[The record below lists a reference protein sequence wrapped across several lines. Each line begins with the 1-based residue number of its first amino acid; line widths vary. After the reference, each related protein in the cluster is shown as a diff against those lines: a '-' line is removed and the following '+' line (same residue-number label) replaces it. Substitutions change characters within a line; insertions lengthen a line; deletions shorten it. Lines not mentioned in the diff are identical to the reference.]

1 MTRVLISKRIVFPD
15 AVRSGCI
22 VVKDNVISEIL
33 PLDARSSFAPGY
45 LVEDFENDF
54 ILPGVVDTHVHI
66 NEPGRTE
73 WEGFGTATKSAARGG
88 ITTLVDMPL
97 NCIPATV
104 SAEALAEKIRACEN
118 KIYVD
123 CGFYGGIIPGNL
135 NSIEP
140 MVDAGVLGFK
150 SFMTYSG
157 VDEFPRVDESD
168 MRKALP
174 FMARQS
180 IPWLMHAELSS
191 KDTDRPHTDPRSFL
205 TFMNSRPRKWENDA
219 VDLLVQLASEAD
231 VRFHVVHLSSSD
243 ALPILAAARSRNLK
257 ISAETCHH
265 YLTFAAEEIPD
276 GRTEFKCAP
285 PIREKEN
292 QQKLWDGLKSGSIDF
307 VVSDHSPCTP
317 GLKLAQEGDF
327 MRAWG
332 GIAGLQLG
340 LSIFFTEAMGRGIDM
355 VRMCDWLCRKPADF
369 VGLKQK
375 GRIAQGCDAD
385 LVIWDET
392 QSFVV
397 RPEILEHRH
406 PVTPYMDRRLHGIV
420 KKTYL
425 RGTPV
430 YENGNFAGPFGSP
443 LLRK

>member
-1 MTRVLISKRIVFPD
+1 MTRVLVSKRIVFPD

-22 VVKDNVISEIL
+22 VIEDDTISDIL
-33 PLDARSSFAPGY
+33 PIESRDSFAPGY
-45 LVEDFENDF
+45 LVEDFGNHF

-73 WEGFGTATKSAARGG
+73 WEGFGTATRAAARGG

-104 SAEALAEKIRACEN
+104 SADALAEKVRACEN

-123 CGFYGGIIPGNL
+123 CGFYGGIIPGNT
-135 NSIEP
+135 NAIEP
-140 MVDAGVLGFK
+140 LIDAGVLGFK

-157 VDEFPRVDESD
+157 VEEFPRLDEAD

-174 FMARQS
+174 FMAKKS
-180 IPWLMHAELSS
+180 VPWLMHAELSS
-191 KDTDRPHTDPRSFL
+191 EIPDDPAVDPRSFL

-219 VDLLVQLASEAD
+219 VELLVRLAGEAD

-243 ALPILAAARSRNLK
+243 AIPMLAAARSKNLK

-292 QQKLWDGLKSGSIDF
+292 QQKLWDGLRNGSIDF

-317 GLKLAQEGDF
+317 GLKLPEEGNF

-340 LSIFFTEAMGRGIDM
+340 LSIFFTGSMTRGIDM

-375 GRIAQGCDAD
+375 GRIARGCDAD
-385 LVIWDET
+385 LVIWDEA
-392 QSFVV
+392 QSFIV

-406 PVTPYMDRRLHGIV
+406 PVTPYVDRRLQGIV

-425 RGTPV
+425 RGRPV
-430 YENGNFAGPFGSP
+430 YEDGKFSGPFGTP